1 MNKYFIIFSV
11 GKLLEILALILLIP
25 AGIAF
30 YEIPL
35 KTFPSLLFDSRLLG
49 FIIAIVSSFIC
60 GNLLKL
66 IGSKELTG
74 TGIREG
80 FAIVTF
86 GWIILTLFGAIPLFV
101 YFISQAQ
108 TLTLSVGV
116 HAFTD
121 AFFEIMS
128 GFSTTGATI
137 LTDVEILPRGILFWR
152 SLTHWLGGMGIVTL
166 ALAIL
171 PAFGVASYQMFRG
184 EVPGPTSERLK
195 PRLAQTAKILWGVY
209 ALLTGAEAL
218 LLKFGGMSMFDAW
231 CHAFGTMATGGFS
244 TRNLSI
250 AAYNSAYIDWVIIIF
265 MFFAGMNFIIHY
277 QVLFTGK
284 WTLVRHNREFHF
296 YAVALIIA
304 ILLCT
309 VVLQI
314 NGIAPET
321 QITQSFRSQPLSHD
335 VLTERMATEEAK
347 IRTPLSALRYAAF
360 QVVSITTTTGY
371 ATADFDLWP
380 NFIRFLLV
388 ILMFFGGCAGST
400 GGGIK
405 MIRIMVGIKT
415 AWREVKTLI
424 QPRIILPIKIDG
436 KELKEKQVANILG
449 FISLFLGCFV
459 ILCAIMSFLI
469 DDFTTAITSVVATM
483 CNIGPGLSGIG
494 ATENYAWI
502 PISGK
507 WILSLCMLLGRLEI
521 YTVLIALSPLTW
533 KK

>member
-1 MNKYFIIFSV
+1 MNKRFIIFSV

-30 YEIPL
+30 FEIPSR
-35 KTFPSLLFDSRLLG
+35 TFPSILFDYRLLG
-49 FIIAIVSSFIC
+49 FIIAIVSSYLC

-66 IGSKELTG
+66 IGCRELTG

-86 GWIILTLFGAIPLFV
+86 GWIILTLVGAIPLFV
-101 YFISQAQ
+101 YFIFQAE
-108 TLTLSVGV
+108 TFTIAVGFR
-116 HAFTD
+116 AFTD
-121 AFFEIMS
+121 SYFEIMS
-128 GFSTTGATI
+128 GFTTTGATI

-209 ALLTGAEAL
+209 AVLTLAETV
-218 LLKFGGMSMFDAW
+218 LLKLGGMSVFDAL
-231 CHAFGTMATGGFS
+231 CHAFGTLATGGFS
-244 TRNLSI
+244 TKNASI
-250 AAYNSAYIDWVIIIF
+250 AAYNSAYIDWVIIVF

-277 QVLFTGK
+277 QVLFNRS

-296 YAVALIIA
+296 YAAVLVLA

-309 VVLQI
+309 VVLHT
-314 NGIAPET
+314 NGIAPER
-321 QITQSFRSQPLSHD
+321 QITHSFRSEPLSD
-335 VLTERMATEEAK
+335 DALTEKMTTEGTK
-347 IRTPLSALRYAAF
+347 IQTPLDTLRHAAF

-371 ATADFDLWP
+371 ATADFDIWP

-388 ILMFFGGCAGST
+388 MLMFFGGCAGST
-400 GGGIK
+400 GGGMK

-415 AWREVKTLI
+415 ALREVKTLI

-436 KELKEKQVANILG
+436 KELKEKQVANIIG
-449 FISLFLGCFV
+449 FIALFFGCFV
-459 ILCAIMSFLI
+459 VLCAIMSFLI
-469 DDFTTAITSVVATM
+469 DDFSTAVTSVVATM

-507 WILSLCMLLGRLEI
+507 WTLCLCMLLGRLEI
-521 YTVLIALSPLTW
+521 YTVLIAFSPATW
-533 KK
+533 TK

>member
-1 MNKYFIIFSV
+1 MNKRFIIFSV
-11 GKLLEILALILLIP
+11 GKLLEILALILLVP

-30 YEIPL
+30 FEIPD
-35 KTFPSLLFDSRLLG
+35 KVFPSIFFDTRLLG
-49 FIIAIVSSFIC
+49 FIIAIAVSFLF

-66 IGSKELTG
+66 IGNRELTG

-86 GWIILTLFGAIPLFV
+86 GWILLTLAGAIPLFV
-101 YFISQAQ
+101 YFVGQAE
-108 TLTLSVGV
+108 TMTWSVGV
-116 HAFTD
+116 RAFTD
-121 AFFEIMS
+121 SFFEIMS

-184 EVPGPTSERLK
+184 EVPGPTSERLQ

-209 ALLTGAEAL
+209 AVLTLAEVI

-231 CHAFGTMATGGFS
+231 CHAFGTLATGGFS
-244 TRNLSI
+244 TKNASI

-277 QVLFTGK
+277 QVLFTRK
-284 WTLVRHNREFHF
+284 WTLVRYNTEFHF
-296 YAVALIIA
+296 YAGVLIVA

-309 VVLQI
+309 VVLQMS
-314 NGIAPET
+314 GIAPET
-321 QITQSFRSQPLSHD
+321 QITQSFRSQPLSQE
-335 VLTERMATEEAK
+335 VLTEKLETEGAK
-347 IRTPLSALRYAAF
+347 IQAPLSTLRYTAF

-371 ATADFDLWP
+371 ATADFDMWP
-380 NFIRFLLV
+380 NVVRFILV
-388 ILMFFGGCAGST
+388 VLMFFGGCAGST

-424 QPRIILPIKIDG
+424 QPRIILPIKIEG
-436 KELKEKQVANILG
+436 KELKEKQVANIIG
-449 FISLFLGCFV
+449 FMSLFLGCFV

-469 DDFTTAITSVVATM
+469 DDFATAITSVIATM
-483 CNIGPGLSGIG
+483 CNIGPGLSGVG

-507 WILSLCMLLGRLEI
+507 WVLCLCMLLGRLEI
-521 YTVLIALSPLTW
+521 YTVLIALSPITW